1 MGNFIK
7 NILFSTR
14 LMALLFFAFAF
25 AMGVGTFVE
34 SEYSTITAKIWVYN
48 AWWFELIM
56 VLFMVNFFGN
66 IFRYRLLRKEKWATL
81 LIHLSF
87 IFILLGAFITRY
99 VSYEGVMPIREGA
112 TQNSFLSEKTYIK
125 ALVDG
130 EINGEPRRKTLKGD
144 YLISPEAIAPT
155 TWIQEGFPWEKDF
168 NGQEFTIDYKGFIK
182 GAEEGIVPDKN
193 GDVLLKIVEA
203 GGGNRHN
210 HFLKSGAKEQSLHN
224 ILVSYN
230 NYVEGAINIM
240 SDEYGNYTIK
250 SPFEGTNMIMKAR
263 TQNEVYKDSLQP
275 FQLGSLYNLAGL
287 QFVVPEPAIKGVIGV
302 VETPKKLKD
311 QANAVILEVSS
322 NGETKEVRV
331 LGGKGYDMPPVEIK
345 VGGLDFWLSFGA
357 ERLKLPFSI
366 KLNDFIAE
374 RFPGAISDGN
384 YKSFKSKVTLIEN
397 KKPVYDYDI
406 YMNHIMD
413 HGGYRFFQAQFDKDE
428 KGTILSV
435 SHDFWGTNV
444 TYLGYFLLY
453 LALMVILFDKN
464 TRFGALKKQ
473 LDKIKNKKAK
483 FLSAIALLFSLGTF
497 AQDNS
502 AQAKDSVQTE
512 VTQQAKDAHA
522 GHNHAPGEGHEHEV
536 KAYTDAQMDSIIVA
550 NAVPQEHA
558 DKFARLV
565 IQDGNGRMKPAHTF
579 ARELLR
585 KLSKTD
591 TYKGLSAE
599 QVLLSMIQYPQ
610 MWYNARIISVKKR
623 KHDSIRNIIGID
635 KSQGYAKM
643 LDFFT
648 AQNEYKLN
656 PYTRDAYGTNKPN
669 QYEKAIKEYDLK
681 LGLLSRAIQGD
692 LIKVFPLPDH
702 ENNKWISERDYELNP
717 GVGFQP
723 KDSLYQKYVKNAMKV
738 YAILLNDAHRTGN
751 YKEADNMV
759 KSLRDR
765 QKEMGSNVLPSD
777 TQIEVEIIYNKVN
790 VFENLMMY
798 YLLVGFLMF
807 VIIIYQIF
815 KDGKRIRKAI
825 TVFKWLVI
833 ALFVAHTAGLIVR
846 WYLSGHAP
854 WSNAYES
861 MIYVAWATMLFGLLF
876 GRKSDL
882 TISAT
887 TFVVAMILWGAHMN
901 WLDPDIGNLQ
911 PVLDSYWLLIHVAVI
926 VASYGPFALAM
937 ILGVVSLL
945 LIILT
950 TKENKERMELNLKEI
965 TIINEMA
972 ITVGLVMLT
981 IGNFLGGMWAN
992 ESWGRYWGW
1001 DPKETWA
1008 LISIMVYAFVLH
1020 MRLVPGLRGRWF
1032 FNWMSISAFGSILF
1046 TYFGVNF
1053 VLSGLHSYATGDA
1066 VLGLPFV
1073 YTATAIWLAY
1083 GALAYWRYSVH
1094 YQKVNESRFNAVMK
1108 LFRRLIS
1115 MFLKS

>member
-14 LMALLFFAFAF
+14 LMALLFFAFAL
-25 AMGVGTFVE
+25 AMGIGTFVE
-34 SEYSTITAKIWVYN
+34 SEYSTITSKIYVYN
-48 AWWFELIM
+48 TWWFELIIL
-56 VLFMVNFFGN
+56 LFMINFFGN

-87 IFILLGAFITRY
+87 IFIILGAFITRY
-99 VSYEGVMPIREGA
+99 ISYEGVMPIREGA
-112 TQNSFLSEKTYIK
+112 TENTFLSEKTYIK
-125 ALVDG
+125 AWVDG
-130 EINGEPRRKTLKGD
+130 EINGEPKRRTLKGD
-144 YLISPEAIAPT
+144 YLISPEGIAPT
-155 TWIQEGFPWEKDF
+155 TWLQQGFPWNRDF
-168 NGQEFTIDYKGFIK
+168 NGQDFTIDYKGFIE
-182 GAEEGIVPDKN
+182 GAEEGIIPDEN
-193 GDVLLKIVEA
+193 GQELLKIVES
-203 GGGNRHN
+203 GGGSRHN
-210 HFLKSGAKEQSLHN
+210 HFIQAGAKAQSLHN
-224 ILVSYN
+224 ILITFN
-230 NYVEGAINIM
+230 NPVDGAINIM
-240 SDEYGNYTIK
+240 ADEYGNYTIK
-250 SPFEGTNMIMKAR
+250 SPFEGTNMMMR
-263 TQNEVYKDSLQP
+263 TRMQNTVYKDSLQP
-275 FQLGSLYNLAGL
+275 FQLASLYNLAGL
-287 QFVVPEPAIKGVIGV
+287 QFVIPEPAVKGKIGVI
-302 VETPKKLKD
+302 ETPGKLKD
-311 QANAVILEVSS
+311 QADAVILEVSS
-322 NGETKEVRV
+322 KGETQEVRV
-331 LGGKGYDMPPVEIK
+331 MGGKGYDMKPVKITMA
-345 VGGLDFWLSFGA
+345 GLDFWLFYGA

-374 RFPGAISDGN
+374 RHPGAISDGN
-384 YKSFKSKVTLIEN
+384 YKSFMSRVTLID
-397 KKPVYDYDI
+397 KKEPAYDYDI
-406 YMNHIMD
+406 YMNHVLD
-413 HGGYRFFQAQFDKDE
+413 NQGYRFFQAQFDRDE

-435 SHDFWGTNV
+435 SHDYWGTNI

-473 LDKIKNKKAK
+473 LDKIKSKKAK
-483 FLSAIALLFSLGTF
+483 LLSTIALLFSLGTF

-502 AQAKDSVQTE
+502 AQAKDTTQTE
-512 VTQQAKDAHA
+512 VTKEVKDEHA
-522 GHNHAPGEGHEHEV
+522 GHNHAPGKGHEHEI
-536 KAYTDAQMDSIIVA
+536 KSYTDEQIDSIIVA

-565 IQDGNGRMKPAHTF
+565 IQDTDGRMKPAHTYS
-579 ARELLR
+579 RELLR
-585 KLSKTD
+585 KLSKSN
-591 TYKGLSAE
+591 TYNGLSAE
-599 QVLLSMIQYPQ
+599 QVLLSIIQYPQ
-610 MWYNARIISVKKR
+610 MWYSANIISVKSQ
-623 KHDSIRNIIGID
+623 KHDSIRNIIGIEKSD
-635 KSQGYAKM
+635 KYASM

-648 AQNEYKLN
+648 PKNEYKLN
-656 PYTRDAYGTNKPN
+656 AYTQDAYATNIPN
-669 QYEKAIKEYDLK
+669 QYQKAIKEYDLK

-692 LIKVFPLPDH
+692 IIKLFPLPDH
-702 ENNKWISERDYELNP
+702 ENNKWISDKEYTDNP

-723 KDSLYQKYVKNAMKV
+723 KDARYEEYVKNAMKV
-738 YAILLNDAHRTGN
+738 YVFMLNEAHKSGN
-751 YKEADNMV
+751 YKQADDMV
-759 KSLRDR
+759 KNLRER
-765 QKEMGSNVLPSD
+765 QKEMGGAVLPSD
-777 TQIEVEIIYNKVN
+777 TQIEVEILYNKVN
-790 VFENLMMY
+790 VFERLMMY
-798 YLLVGFLMF
+798 YLLIGFLMF
-807 VIIIYQIF
+807 VLIIAQIF
-815 KDGKRIRKAI
+815 KDGKRIRVAI
-825 TVFKWLVI
+825 SVFKWLVI
-833 ALFVAHTAGLIVR
+833 ALFVAHTAGLVVR

-854 WSNAYES
+854 WSDAYES
-861 MIYVAWATMLFGLLF
+861 MIYVGWATMLFGLLF

-901 WLDPDIGNLQ
+901 WLDPDIANLQ

-950 TKENKERMELNLKEI
+950 TKENKKRMEINLKEI

-1008 LISIMVYAFVLH
+1008 LISIMVYAFILH

-1032 FNWMSISAFGSILF
+1032 FNWMSISAFASILF

-1073 YTATAIWLAY
+1073 YTATTIWLVY
-1083 GALAYWRYSVH
+1083 GALAYWRYQVH
-1094 YQKVNESRFNAVMK
+1094 YEKVNESRFNAVMK

-1115 MFLKS
+1115 MFLKA